1 MNALRRILLA
11 FYSVLLLAATGGLIA
26 LVWNQDKKLDLE
38 AGSFNLEAFVASSDD
53 AKWAVTGILAAVG
66 LFAFITLV
74 FAFVRSS
81 QGSKGTLRIK
91 QADGGTVEV
100 TAGNIETLLREEL
113 ESLPEVRRVI
123 PRVRVNSGAVDTW
136 LDATIEPSASIA
148 HATSVLGDGVGTVLR
163 EQVGVTSV
171 RRPTI
176 RISYDEMA
184 ARPVPA
190 ARREPME
197 SRYQGQAPATAA
209 GPATAPPDRPPV
221 ETDDRID
228 E

>member
-11 FYSVLLLAATGGLIA
+11 FYSVLLLAATGGIIA
-26 LVWNQDKKLDLE
+26 LAWNQDKKLDLE
-38 AGSFNLEAFVASSDD
+38 AGSFNLEAFIISSDN
-53 AKWAVTGILAAVG
+53 AKWAVTGILAAIG

-74 FAFVRSS
+74 ISFMRAS
-81 QGSKGTLRIK
+81 QGSKGTLRLK

-113 ESLPEVRRVI
+113 ESLPEVRRVV
-123 PRVRVNSGAVDTW
+123 PRVRVNSGAVDTH

-148 HATSVLGDGVGTVLR
+148 HATAVLGDGVATVLR

-184 ARPVPA
+184 ARPVGV
-190 ARREPME
+190 RREPME
-197 SRYQGQAPATAA
+197 NRYRPTTPATAA
-209 GPATAPPDRPPV
+209 GPAAAAPPDRPPV